1 MKGESTRFDAM
12 RRFFAL
18 SLAVLLAASITSC
31 SGSDGDSSNLDL
43 IDDVFSGDSVSV
55 SLVKDSYVKACP
67 TATLGEMASAFMS
80 GPEWRDFIGTSGNT
94 IVELKGG
101 ISFDNMPADAL
112 IQFEVSGGS
121 FEAVYLGINDADQ
134 SLLMLSTLL
143 TKMCDAT

>member
-1 MKGESTRFDAM
+1 M
-12 RRFFAL
+12 RRLLAV
-18 SLAVLLAASITSC
+18 SLALLLTASITSC
-31 SGSDGDSSNLDL
+31 SSSDGDSSDLDF
-43 IDDVFSGDSVSV
+43 IDDVLLRDSVNV

-80 GPEWRDFIGTSGNT
+80 GPTWRDFMGTSGNT

-121 FEAVYLGINDADQ
+121 FEAIYLGIDDADQ

-143 TKMCDAT
+143 TKMCEAT